1 MNEPAADPGK
11 ESGEGGYARFII
23 LSAAR
28 TGSNL
33 LATALNGHA
42 NIICFRELFNWRTE
56 TIGYFVEGYDNDSA
70 EDRAFRDRD
79 EVAFLNA
86 RIFCDH
92 PRQVRTVGFK
102 APYGTFIG
110 FPKLQEWLV
119 QEKEVRILHLR
130 RRNLLRRLVSGRI
143 AEATGAW
150 FTGRNQTA
158 AGKLRLS
165 NIPGALRHPVAST
178 TRLWRSISS
187 SRQRKLARPL
197 LTLTPE
203 ECDAAFRKEELRSA
217 QFAQLFADHPVHDL
231 YYEDLTRD
239 QSETLA
245 GVQRFLDVEP
255 ARLTPT
261 TARQNPEPLRQL
273 IGNYDELRSAFRG
286 TADEAFFE

>member
-1 MNEPAADPGK
+1 MREQAAGQAQ

-23 LSAAR
+23 LAAAR

-86 RIFCDH
+86 RVFCDH
-92 PRQVRTVGFK
+92 PSEVRSVGFK

-119 QEKEVRILHLR
+119 KEQEVRVLHLR

-143 AEATGAW
+143 A
-150 FTGRNQTA
+150 
-158 AGKLRLS
+158 
-165 NIPGALRHPVAST
+165 
-178 TRLWRSISS
+178 
-187 SRQRKLARPL
+187 
-197 LTLTPE
+197 
-203 ECDAAFRKEELRSA
+203 
-217 QFAQLFADHPVHDL
+217 
-231 YYEDLTRD
+231 
-239 QSETLA
+239 
-245 GVQRFLDVEP
+245 
-255 ARLTPT
+255 
-261 TARQNPEPLRQL
+261 
-273 IGNYDELRSAFRG
+273 
-286 TADEAFFE
+286 